1 MPDMPDDAVP
11 VILARMRE
19 EINARFEETNARFDA
34 RFDKLERE
42 MSVRLD
48 RIEREL
54 IQVRRDTAKVL
65 HEALTARSEVLDV
78 LDRLARHE

>member
-54 IQVRRDTAKVL
+54 IQVRRDTAKAL
-65 HEALTARSEVLDV
+65 HEALTARSDVLDI
-78 LDRLARHE
+78 LDRLAPHE

>member
-1 MPDMPDDAVP
+1 MPETPDDAVP

-42 MSVRLD
+42 LSVRLD

-54 IQVRRDTAKVL
+54 IQVRRDSAKAL

-78 LDRLARHE
+78 LDRLAPHD